1 MNRSF
6 WQGRRVFL
14 TGHTGFKGSW
24 LSLWLH
30 DLRARVGGFALAPN
44 TEPNLFEL
52 CKIGDLVED
61 RRGDIRNRE
70 ALHEAVSRFQPE
82 VVIHMAAQPLVRK
95 SYADPLETFE
105 TNMMGTAHL
114 LESLRTVKSVRSIVV
129 VTTDKCYENQESK
142 RGYRESDPLGGY
154 DPYSSSK
161 AGTELIANAYR
172 SSFFNPQDY
181 ANHKVTIAT
190 ARAGNVIGGGDWSA
204 ERLIP
209 DLLRSIIHSEP
220 LELRNP
226 NSSRPWQHVLEPLHG
241 YLLLAEKLFEHGPT
255 FSGAWNF
262 GPNLGDHIRVED
274 VITLLQSE
282 LATSV
287 PVTKAKGPQPHETNL
302 LRLDSSK
309 ARENLDWEPQL
320 SVKES
325 LKLTAQWVR
334 LYLENANMRMVTRG
348 QIGDFLARKAP

>member
-1 MNRSF
+1 MNKSF

-30 DLRARVGGFALAPN
+30 DLGARVSGFALDPN
-44 TEPNLFEL
+44 TTPNLFGL

-61 RRGDIRNRE
+61 RRGDIRNRD
-70 ALHEAVSRFQPE
+70 ALREAVAHFQPDII
-82 VVIHMAAQPLVRK
+82 IHMAAQPLVRK

-114 LESLRTVKSVRSIVV
+114 LESLRTVKSVRSVV
-129 VTTDKCYENQESK
+129 IVTTDKCYENHESE

-161 AGTELIANAYR
+161 AGTEIIANAYR
-172 SSFFNPQDY
+172 SSFFNPEDY
-181 ANHKVTIAT
+181 ASHKVGIAT

-209 DLLRSIIHSEP
+209 DLLRSIISSEP

-226 NSSRPWQHVLEPLHG
+226 DSSRPWQHVLEPLHG
-241 YLLLAEKLFEHGPT
+241 YLLLAEKLFDSGPA

-262 GPNLGDHIRVED
+262 GLG
-274 VITLLQSE
+274 
-282 LATSV
+282 TSV
-287 PVTKAKGPQPHETNL
+287 PVQIATGPQPHETNL
-302 LRLDSSK
+302 LRLDSTK
-309 ARENLDWEPQL
+309 ARDNLGWSPRL

-334 LYLENANMRMVTRG
+334 FYLEQADMRVVTRG
-348 QIGDFLARKAP
+348 QIGDFVARKAP